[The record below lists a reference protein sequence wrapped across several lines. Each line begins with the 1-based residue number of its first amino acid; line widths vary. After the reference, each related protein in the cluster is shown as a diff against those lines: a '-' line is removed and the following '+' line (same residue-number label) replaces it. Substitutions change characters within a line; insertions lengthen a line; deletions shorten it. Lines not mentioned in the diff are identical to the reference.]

1 MKNNL
6 TIVMYHY
13 VRPILGSKNPNI
25 KGLEYVNFIKQL
37 NYLQSHYK
45 IISVEELIYLIDKN
59 KNIPKNLCCLTF
71 DDGFIDHFK
80 YVFPE
85 LKKRNIQGTFFPPSQ
100 PILKNKMLDV
110 HMIQHILANCK
121 EIELLKNEIIK
132 FCLEASISTSFIEKS
147 KKKYYLKGRF
157 DDSITSY
164 VKKMLQFVIPGNIRT
179 EIIKCLF
186 EKYVGDSQ
194 TKFSKKLYMSIKN
207 IKKMIDDGMY
217 FGSHGA
223 EHLWLNRTSFNE
235 QKKDIELSLDFL
247 EHIGAKKK
255 IGLCVILMELIIKTH

>member
-37 NYLQSHYK
+37 NYLQSYYK

-59 KNIPKNLCCLTF
+59 KNIPKNLCWLTF

-100 PILKNKMLDV
+100 SILKNKMLDV

-121 EIELLKNEIIK
+121 EI
-132 FCLEASISTSFIEKS
+132 
-147 KKKYYLKGRF
+147 
-157 DDSITSY
+157 
-164 VKKMLQFVIPGNIRT
+164 
-179 EIIKCLF
+179 
-186 EKYVGDSQ
+186 
-194 TKFSKKLYMSIKN
+194 
-207 IKKMIDDGMY
+207 
-217 FGSHGA
+217 
-223 EHLWLNRTSFNE
+223 
-235 QKKDIELSLDFL
+235 
-247 EHIGAKKK
+247 
-255 IGLCVILMELIIKTH
+255 